1 MRVLRVPFGRPIH
14 LEAGIHFLALADNL
28 GHAGHH
34 FTPFAYPIGIY
45 VTFGLAANENP
56 AFTAPCDAC
65 EQVYYDV
72 GLRLFAR

>member
-1 MRVLRVPFGRPIH
+1 MRVLRVPFGRPIL

-45 VTFGLAANENP
+45 VTFGPAANENP
-56 AFTAPCDAC
+56 GFAAPCDAV
-65 EQVYYDV
+65 EQFYYDV
-72 GLRLFAR
+72 RFRRFIR